1 MASDFTAIV
10 KDAIINYSMEQ
21 KDYICKYC
29 GKSFRKEST
38 LAAHLCEPKR
48 RAQQE
53 DEAGVKLGMTAYL
66 RFYELS
72 QGSAKFKTYSDFCE
86 SPYYNAFV
94 KFGRHMVN
102 IRAINTQKFIDW
114 VINSNKKLDHW
125 CKDAVYQEYLME
137 HLRKEATQDALERSI
152 KTMENW
158 AEEKTSVFNHYF
170 NYVNSN
176 LLVQH
181 IVTGRISAWIVFN
194 CDSGQAAL
202 DKLSTE
208 QIEMI
213 FPYIDPDF
221 WKRKF
226 VDYFAD
232 TEWVKH
238 ILKEAGL

>member
-1 MASDFTAIV
+1 MDNFTLVIR
-10 KDAIINYSMEQ
+10 DAIINYSMQETDFKCQ
-21 KDYICKYC
+21 YC
-29 GKSFRKEST
+29 GKGYRKEST
-38 LAAHLCEPKR
+38 LVAHLCEPKR

-53 DEAGVKLGMTAYL
+53 NESGVKLGMTAYL
-66 RFYELS
+66 RFYELT
-72 QGSAKFKTYSDFCE
+72 QGSAKFKTYADF
-86 SPYYNAFV
+86 SSSAYYNAFV

-102 IRAINTQKFIDW
+102 IRAINTAKFIDW
-114 VINSNKKLDHW
+114 VIKSNKKLDYW
-125 CKDAVYQEYLME
+125 CKDAVYQEYLFD

-158 AEEKTSVFNHYF
+158 AEQKQSVFNHYF
-170 NYVNSN
+170 VYVNSN

-181 IVTGRISAWIVFN
+181 ITTGRISAWVVFN
-194 CDSGQAAL
+194 CDSGQSAL

-213 FPYIDPDF
+213 FPYIDPDY

>member
-1 MASDFTAIV
+1 VSDFTNII

-21 KDYICKYC
+21 TDFKCKYC
-29 GKSFRKEST
+29 GKGYRKEST

-53 DEAGVKLGMTAYL
+53 NEAGVKLAMTAYL

-72 QGSAKFKTYSDFCE
+72 QGSAKFKTYADFCE

-94 KFGRHMVN
+94 KFGRHMVS

-114 VINSNKKLDHW
+114 VIKSNKKLDHW
-125 CKDAVYQEYLME
+125 CKDAVYQEYLFE
-137 HLRKEATQDALERSI
+137 HLRKEAVQDALERSV
-152 KTMENW
+152 KTMEDW
-158 AEEKTSVFNHYF
+158 AESKESVFNHYF
-170 NYVNSN
+170 NYVSGN

-181 IVTGRISAWIVFN
+181 ITTGRISAWVVFN
-194 CDSGQAAL
+194 CDSGQSAL
-202 DKLSTE
+202 DKLSSE
-208 QIEMI
+208 QVEMI

>member
-1 MASDFTAIV
+1 MVSDFTTII

-21 KDYICKYC
+21 TDYKCKYC
-29 GKSFRKEST
+29 GKGYRKEST

-53 DEAGVKLGMTAYL
+53 NEAGVKLAMTAYL

-72 QGSAKFKTYSDFCE
+72 QGSAKFKTYADFCE

-94 KFGRHMVN
+94 KFGRHMVS

-114 VINSNKKLDHW
+114 VIKSNKKLDHW
-125 CKDAVYQEYLME
+125 CKDAVYQEYLFE
-137 HLRKEATQDALERSI
+137 HLRKEAVQDALERSV
-152 KTMENW
+152 KTMEDW
-158 AEEKTSVFNHYF
+158 AESKESVFNHYF

-181 IVTGRISAWIVFN
+181 ITTGRISAWVVFN
-194 CDSGQAAL
+194 CDSGQSAL
-202 DKLSTE
+202 DKLSSE
-208 QIEMI
+208 QVEMI

-238 ILKEAGL
+238 ILKEAEL

>member
-1 MASDFTAIV
+1 MDNFTSVIR
-10 KDAIINYSMEQ
+10 DAIINYSMQETDFKCQ
-21 KDYICKYC
+21 YC
-29 GKSFRKEST
+29 GKGYRKEST
-38 LAAHLCEPKR
+38 LVAHLCEPKR

-53 DEAGVKLGMTAYL
+53 NESGVKLGMTAYL
-66 RFYELS
+66 RFYELT
-72 QGSAKFKTYSDFCE
+72 QGSAKFKTYADF
-86 SPYYNAFV
+86 SSSAYYNAFV

-102 IRAINTQKFIDW
+102 IRAINTAKFIDW
-114 VINSNKKLDHW
+114 VIKSNKKLDYW
-125 CKDAVYQEYLME
+125 CKDAVYQEYLFD

-152 KTMENW
+152 KTI
-158 AEEKTSVFNHYF
+158 T
-170 NYVNSN
+170 
-176 LLVQH
+176 
-181 IVTGRISAWIVFN
+181 TGRISAWVVFN
-194 CDSGQAAL
+194 CDSGQSAL

-213 FPYIDPDF
+213 FPYIDPDY

>member
-1 MASDFTAIV
+1 MNAFMV
-10 KDAIINYSMEQ
+10 FQ
-21 KDYICKYC
+21 
-29 GKSFRKEST
+29 
-38 LAAHLCEPKR
+38 
-48 RAQQE
+48 
-53 DEAGVKLGMTAYL
+53 
-66 RFYELS
+66 RFYQIHQHNSKL
-72 QGSAKFKTYSDFCE
+72 KTYDEFVKSA
-86 SPYYNAFV
+86 YYNAFV

-170 NYVNSN
+170 NYVSSN